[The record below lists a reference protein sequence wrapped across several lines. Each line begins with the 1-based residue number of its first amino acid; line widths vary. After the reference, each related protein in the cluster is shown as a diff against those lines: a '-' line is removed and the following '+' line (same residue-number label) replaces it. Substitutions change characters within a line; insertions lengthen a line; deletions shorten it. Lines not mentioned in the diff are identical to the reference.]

1 MDDHRFK
8 QFQSETNC
16 PSVERQALKELAESE
31 RMLRLALSSSGT
43 GFWSFDP
50 QAQRFFWDSW
60 SLGLYG
66 LSARQFG
73 GTLEEWAARV
83 HPDDVTTALDLFQR
97 ALASTRTTR
106 FKHAFRIIRPDGEER
121 HVHVTGFIDRKP
133 GGLATKMYG
142 LHFDETDRRR
152 SELELQ
158 QAKES
163 AEAANRA
170 KSEFLAMMSHEIR
183 TPMNAI
189 IGMSYQALKG
199 ELNAKQRNYIDKVH
213 RSAESL
219 LGILNDVLD
228 FSKIE
233 AGHLQ
238 MECIDF
244 SLNEVLERTLNMV
257 GLKAQD
263 KGLEFM
269 VETDA
274 DLPLSLKGDPTRLT
288 QILVNLGG
296 NAVKFTERGSIAI
309 KVELLARNEERVEL
323 RFSVTDTGIGVPPEK
338 HAMLF
343 DEFTQADGSTSRS
356 YGGTGLGLAITK
368 RLVTMMEG
376 EICVESAVGQGSCF
390 SFNAV
395 FGLGD
400 ESVLTPRDLT
410 VPFGRQVQ
418 LSQPGSAD
426 AVSAPKEEALTT
438 GLRGA
443 RVLVVEDN
451 EINME
456 LLLDLLTDV
465 GVISFLAVNGQEAVE
480 LLTEGGVQVD
490 GVLMDIQMPVM
501 DGYTATR
508 VLRRDERFKELP
520 IIAMTANAMVSDRAK
535 AAEMGMSDHIAKPID
550 VASMFA
556 TMEKWIKPSL
566 FSAAG
571 RVAEAAPAP
580 TPGSACA
587 LSPDASPDLPPDGA
601 VAPCSDSAPSDAPAS
616 QAPPPAAAAGGEGL
630 APIAGLDQAKGL
642 AICNGKWSLYRRLL
656 TKFVDGQR
664 DFAALFGNAADGE
677 EARRIAHTL
686 KGVSGNIGAVE
697 VQAEA
702 AQLEQACR
710 NAERAEVIAAR
721 LGSVTAKLTPLV
733 ARLQQE
739 LGR

>member
-1 MDDHRFK
+1 MEMEDHC
-8 QFQSETNC
+8 SDLP
-16 PSVERQALKELAESE
+16 PSGNNDALALKELAESE

-43 GFWSFDP
+43 GLWSFDP
-50 QAQRFFWDSW
+50 RVQRFFWDSW

-66 LSARQFG
+66 LSPRQFG
-73 GTLEEWAARV
+73 GTVEEWAARV
-83 HPDDVTTALDLFQR
+83 HPDDVELAIDLFQR
-97 ALASTRTTR
+97 ALNRSRTSR
-106 FKHAFRIIRPDGEER
+106 FEHSFRIVRPDEEIR
-121 HVHVTGFIDRKP
+121 YVRVTGFIDRKAD
-133 GGLATKMYG
+133 GLASKLYG

-163 AEAANRA
+163 AEAANQA

-238 MECIDF
+238 MESIDF
-244 SLNEVLERTLNMV
+244 CLNDVLERTLNMV

-269 VETDA
+269 VETAA
-274 DLPLSLKGDPTRLT
+274 DLPLCLKGDPTRLT

-309 KVELLARNEERVEL
+309 KVELLEQSEARVEL

-343 DEFTQADGSTSRS
+343 EEFTQADGSTSRS

-368 RLVTMMEG
+368 RLVNMMAG
-376 EICVESAVGQGSCF
+376 EISLVSDVGQGSCF
-390 SFNAV
+390 SFNAC
-395 FGLGD
+395 FGPGD
-400 ESVLTPRDLT
+400 KSALANDGRLT

-418 LSQPGSAD
+418 LSGTAAGGASA
-426 AVSAPKEEALTT
+426 APQEKALTT

-465 GVISFLAVNGQEAVE
+465 GVISFLAVNGKEAVD
-480 LLTEGGVQVD
+480 LLTQGGIQVD

-501 DGYTATR
+501 DGYTATQA
-508 VLRRDERFKELP
+508 LRQDARFKDLP

-535 AAEMGMSDHIAKPID
+535 AAEKGMTDHIAKPID
-550 VASMFA
+550 VALMFA

-566 FSAAG
+566 FSGGKAG
-571 RVAEAAPAP
+571 EAQAPAPSAAPA
-580 TPGSACA
+580 S
-587 LSPDASPDLPPDGA
+587 ASPATPAPEPQADVNMPATP
-601 VAPCSDSAPSDAPAS
+601 VATD
-616 QAPPPAAAAGGEGL
+616 GEGL
-630 APIAGLDQAKGL
+630 APIDGLDQEKGL
-642 AICNGKWSLYRRLL
+642 AICNGKWSLYQRLL
-656 TKFVDGQR
+656 KKYIAGQGQFSA
-664 DFAALFGNAADGE
+664 DFRSASDSEA
-677 EARRIAHTL
+677 ARRIAHTL
-686 KGVSGNIGAVE
+686 KGVSGNIGACD
-697 VQAEA
+697 VQAA
-702 AQLEQACR
+702 AARLEQACR
-710 NAERAEVIAAR
+710 NGEGDDAIAGHLESVVAKLEPLIAR
-721 LGSVTAKLTPLV
+721 LSQALV
-733 ARLQQE
+733 
-739 LGR
+739 

>member
-1 MDDHRFK
+1 MERHFFK
-8 QFQSETNC
+8 EEKTPQDEADSI
-16 PSVERQALKELAESE
+16 LELVESE

-43 GFWSFDP
+43 GLWSYDP
-50 QAQRFFWDSW
+50 RARRFFWDAW

-73 GTLEEWAARV
+73 GTFDEWVERV
-83 HPDDVTTALDLFQR
+83 HPDDLAGAVATFQQALE
-97 ALASTRTTR
+97 RTHSSR
-106 FKHAFRIIRPDGEER
+106 FDHAFRIVRPDGEIR
-121 HVHVTGFIDRKP
+121 HVYVTGFIDRKSS
-133 GGLATKMYG
+133 GSATKMYG
-142 LHFDETDRRR
+142 LHFDETERRR
-152 SELELQ
+152 SEEELK

-170 KSEFLAMMSHEIR
+170 KSDFLAMMSHEIR

-189 IGMSYQALKG
+189 IGMSFQALRG

-233 AGHLQ
+233 AGHLE
-238 MECIDF
+238 MESIDF

-296 NAVKFTERGSIAI
+296 NAVKFTERGAIAI
-309 KVELLARNEERVEL
+309 KVALLERSEERVEL
-323 RFSVTDTGIGVPPEK
+323 LFSVTDTGIGVPPEK

-368 RLVTMMEG
+368 RLVTMMG
-376 EICVESAVGQGSCF
+376 GDIQVESEVGRGSCF
-390 SFNAV
+390 SFNAH

-400 ESVLTPRDLT
+400 ETALAQKALT
-410 VPFGRQVQ
+410 VPFGRQIT
-418 LSQPGSAD
+418 LSNSAAD
-426 AVSAPKEEALTT
+426 SAAPPLREAPLTT

-465 GVISFLAVNGQEAVE
+465 GVIAFLAVNGQEAVAM
-480 LLTEGGVQVD
+480 LTEGGVTVD

-501 DGYTATR
+501 DGYSATQA
-508 VLRRDERFKELP
+508 LRRDERFQALP

-535 AAEMGMSDHIAKPID
+535 AAQMGMTDHIAKPID
-550 VASMFA
+550 VTSMFA

-566 FSAAG
+566 FAAKSPELVTQSVHT
-571 RVAEAAPAP
+571 RSEPEAIAAKAEP
-580 TPGSACA
+580 S
-587 LSPDASPDLPPDGA
+587 
-601 VAPCSDSAPSDAPAS
+601 SD
-616 QAPPPAAAAGGEGL
+616 GEGL
-630 APIAGLDQAKGL
+630 APIDGLDQTKGL

-656 TKFVDGQR
+656 KKYVDGQR
-664 DFAALFGNAADGE
+664 DFAALFNGAADAE

-686 KGVSGNIGAVE
+686 KGVSGNIGATG

-702 AQLEQACR
+702 AALEQACR
-710 NAERAEVIAAR
+710 NGEGAEVIVAR
-721 LGSVTAKLTPLV
+721 LCSVTTLLTPLIV
-733 ARLQQE
+733 QLEQG
-739 LGR
+739 LGE